1 MTQIGGGGG
10 AFEHHLFPGAG
21 NMIKLK
27 FKMSNAQ
34 WVSRGDVEVSN

>member
-1 MTQIGGGGG
+1 MTQIGGVGG

-21 NMIKLK
+21 NMIKSK